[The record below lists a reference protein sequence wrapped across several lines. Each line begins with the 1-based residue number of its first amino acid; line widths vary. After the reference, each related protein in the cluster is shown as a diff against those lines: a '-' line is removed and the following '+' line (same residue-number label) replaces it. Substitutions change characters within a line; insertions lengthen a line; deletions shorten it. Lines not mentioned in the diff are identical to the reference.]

1 MPGPAIKRGQT
12 KVENNEDTKNDT
24 LDQNALLGVTSLKS
38 ITRPSN
44 VSGMGSVI
52 SPSSYHEP
60 LDGDD
65 DGGSNMSQSDLP
77 KPSVHFG

>member
-1 MPGPAIKRGQT
+1 MPGLAQIKRGQT
-12 KVENNEDTKNDT
+12 KVENNEDEKNDT

-52 SPSSYHEP
+52 SPSSYHER

-65 DGGSNMSQSDLP
+65 DGSNMSQSDLP